1 MSQGQ
6 LYASRSW
13 RPRPRFTGAVLRLS
27 VVFFVVAVGTKVVAY
42 AGPLM
47 TAPADGPSARAPH
60 DRPPA
65 LAVEPTPSTRPRSGA
80 RDTQAAVRA
89 AAAIGQSRGHRV
101 AVAVLD
107 RTTGA
112 VYAAGDDAAAYP
124 SASVVKVFVAA
135 RLLVD
140 GRDRDPATEDLM
152 RKMIVA
158 SDDDAATA
166 LYPVAGGEGL
176 AAWVNQRYGTRGVG
190 ASPKPGAWYLTR
202 VTARAVVTFHSAIA
216 DDQVVGPWLL
226 DAMGNAQAS
235 GSDGFAQYFG
245 IPQATTGWRVKQGWM
260 CCVDGRSYV
269 HSTGFVNG
277 DRYAVAILTEGS
289 RDTYGS
295 LGRTTVSEMA
305 RALMPGGS
313 IPPPRRSG

>member
-1 MSQGQ
+1 MPRGQ

-13 RPRPRFTGAVLRLS
+13 RPRPRYAGLVLRLS
-27 VVFFVVAVGTKVVAY
+27 VAFFVVAVGTKVVAY

-47 TAPADGPSARAPH
+47 TAPADGPSARVPH
-60 DRPPA
+60 DRQPA
-65 LAVEPTPSTRPRSGA
+65 LAEEPAPSARPRTGA
-80 RDTQAAVRA
+80 RDAQAAVRA
-89 AAAIGQSRGHRV
+89 AATVGHSGGFRV

-107 RTTGA
+107 RRSGA
-112 VYAAGDDAAAYP
+112 VYAAGDDAAYP

-135 RLLVD
+135 RLLVN

-158 SDDDAATA
+158 SDDNAATA
-166 LYPVAGGEGL
+166 LYPLAGGEGL
-176 AAWVNQRYGTRGVG
+176 AAWINQRYGTRGIR
-190 ASPKPGAWYLTR
+190 ASTKPGAWYLTR
-202 VTARAVVTFHSAIA
+202 VTARAVVTFYSAIA
-216 DDQVVGPWLL
+216 DDDLVRPWLL
-226 DAMGNAQAS
+226 DAMEETQAN

-245 IPQATTGWRVKQGWM
+245 IPQATTGWRIKQGWM
-260 CCVDGRSYV
+260 CCVDDRSYV
-269 HSTGFVNG
+269 HSTGFVND

-289 RDTYGS
+289 RDTYDS
-295 LGRTTVSEMA
+295 LSRTVSEMA